1 LKALRASRFDVNKK
15 GNIIIS
21 IGSNEYREEFRE
33 SYETLKK
40 NYDNIYFTPGTGKF
54 YGVSDE
60 YILTYE
66 EVKDMLKRKEV
77 GLFII
82 VSKRGSFNNVK
93 TNGWSLRRA
102 GINTNTPVMTN
113 IKCIK
118 MYIKALIENNEES
131 LKVKDVDYLP
141 SLNNNKEDELNFC

>member
-1 LKALRASRFDVNKK
+1 
-15 GNIIIS
+15 
-21 IGSNEYREEFRE
+21 
-33 SYETLKK
+33 
-40 NYDNIYFTPGTGKF
+40 
-54 YGVSDE
+54 
-60 YILTYE
+60 
-66 EVKDMLKRKEV
+66 MLKRKEV

-93 TNGWSLRRA
+93 TNGWSLRRT

-131 LKVKDVDYLP
+131 LKVKGVDYLP
-141 SLNNNKEDELNFC
+141 SLNNNKEDEINIY